1 MHMHKNVQICKPTKD
16 DSKRNLISQ
25 ERCDHGLMSKRA
37 ETLETESNTSSP
49 DWWQCIEEI

>member
-1 MHMHKNVQICKPTKD
+1 MCKFVSQQKMIP
-16 DSKRNLISQ
+16 NEIYLSQ

-37 ETLETESNTSSP
+37 ETLETETNTSSP